1 MHTGE
6 AVAAK
11 NRGILDRISVA
22 KTNGDHNESDGVQW
36 CHVASQAHHGDT
48 QRPNTP

>member
-1 MHTGE
+1 VERKSGKGSVSQGTHTSE

-22 KTNGDHNESDGVQW
+22 KTISDLNESDGV
-36 CHVASQAHHGDT
+36 
-48 QRPNTP
+48 